1 MLGRQSEKERTMSE
15 LMERRSL
22 ELLVRGADA
31 EERLLER
38 RLERVADDHART
50 RRAIE
55 AELRR
60 EHWGRLP

>member
-1 MLGRQSEKERTMSE
+1 MSE

>member
-1 MLGRQSEKERTMSE
+1 MALAE

-22 ELLVRGADA
+22 ELLVRRADA
-31 EERLLER
+31 EERLLGR
-38 RLERVADDHART
+38 RLARAADDQAQT
-50 RRAIE
+50 RRRIE

>member
-1 MLGRQSEKERTMSE
+1 MSE

-31 EERLLER
+31 EERVLER
-38 RLERVADDHART
+38 RLARAADDQART
-50 RRAIE
+50 RRQIE

-60 EHWGRLP
+60 EHWGRMP